1 MADQPT
7 VFTDKGKVELLK
19 SIRSVIANY
28 GIEAEDIHNLA
39 ELILLAIDRKMLKMA
54 HASGMKGSP
63 HEPEEPPEG
72 DGTPIEAV
80 AIA

>member
-1 MADQPT
+1 MT
-7 VFTDKGKVELLK
+7 NHSIFTEAGKRALLK
-19 SIRSVIANY
+19 TIRKTLVGY
-28 GIEAEDIHNLA
+28 GISPKADGAEDA
-39 ELILLAIDRKMLKMA
+39 ALIFLNIEQTMLKMA

-72 DGTPIEAV
+72 DGTPIEAA